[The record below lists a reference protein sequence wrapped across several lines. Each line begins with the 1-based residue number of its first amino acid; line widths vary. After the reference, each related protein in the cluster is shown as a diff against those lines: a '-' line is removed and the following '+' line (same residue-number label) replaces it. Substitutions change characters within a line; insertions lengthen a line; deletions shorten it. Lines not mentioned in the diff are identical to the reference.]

1 MRGFFGRLDRE
12 NASHRD
18 HSFDWEVRNNVVKI
32 CLSGKCKDIQ
42 MISSNGFP
50 ARCSVRIEL
59 SRDIQLTYPLHEI
72 ELFVPAEYGMLL
84 EVGLPVTVTLD
95 QTHD

>member
-1 MRGFFGRLDRE
+1 
-12 NASHRD
+12 
-18 HSFDWEVRNNVVKI
+18 VVKI
-32 CLSGKCKDIQ
+32 CLNGKCKDIRVIPQ
-42 MISSNGFP
+42 NGVP

-59 SRDIQLTYPLHEI
+59 SRDIELTYPLHEI

-84 EVGLPVTVTLD
+84 EAGVPVTVTLD